1 MTHAIAD
8 ELRRIYLEEPK
19 IVRPGLRVLSS
30 TLLTPMLAVEKRVK
44 FKMLSVVQAGA
55 EQAH

>member
-8 ELRRIYLEEPK
+8 ELRRIYAVEPK
-19 IVRPGLRVLSS
+19 IVRTGVRVLSS
-30 TLLTPMLAVEKRVK
+30 TLLTPMLAVEKKYK
-44 FKMLSVVQAGA
+44 FRMLSVVQAGA